1 MSDDVE
7 AAITNALAQFDAL
20 ARDMER
26 ESRTSMIVGH
36 EALGLELDWDVLD
49 PCYEKFRRTAA
60 VQRAKIPEMIRRA
73 AARVSH

>member
-49 PCYEKFRRTAA
+49 PFYEKFRRTAA